1 MVEGHLVVQHVAILQ
16 QHRISPSGVTVYPL
30 LGDGV
35 EGEVP
40 SLHIEETTSNVLSEG
55 GELIASRILG
65 SAYPSDGLTPD
76 DVRGVET
83 VHGGSHQSRSV
94 GHFENLGLSRIGK
107 TDQGG
112 LARTGVAHR
121 VVTSNTL
128 VETLA
133 DPDGRLA
140 LHLFLSHRETGL
152 SRGSGTRF
160 GRVVDVG
167 HERRAEEVSDES
179 C

>member
-1 MVEGHLVVQHVAILQ
+1 MVEGHLVVQHVAIFQ

-30 LGDGV
+30 LGDGM

-40 SLHIEETTSNVLSEG
+40 SLHVEETTSNVLSEG

-65 SAYPSDGLTPD
+65 SADPSDGLTPD
-76 DVRGVET
+76 DVRGVQT
-83 VHGGSHQSRSV
+83 VHGGSHHSRSV

-140 LHLFLSHRETGL
+140 LHLFLSHWETGL
-152 SRGSGTRF
+152 SLRSGMRLS
-160 GRVVDVG
+160 GVVDVS